1 MAHAPTPAAAPDADM
16 ATHAAHQLARVH
28 EQAETMFQALTTL
41 RIDDAKT
48 RGRDS
53 DVYYGQCATLKALG
67 LIDAARVDAL
77 EQAVRAQLYDST
89 GD

>member
-1 MAHAPTPAAAPDADM
+1 MARSRTPADAADM
-16 ATHAAHQLARVH
+16 GTRTPADQLARVH
-28 EQAETMFQALTTL
+28 EQAETMFQALTSL
-41 RIDDAKT
+41 RIEDAKT

-67 LIDAARVDAL
+67 LIDAARVDRL
-77 EQAVRAQLYDST
+77 DQAVRAQLYEFT